1 MKCFTLHVMNLE
13 YMNVSL
19 LEISYNKKNIFFK
32 IFNFFLDAPVFKN
45 RVKPQQENTLIITMN
60 HRKQN
65 HHLH

>member
-1 MKCFTLHVMNLE
+1 
-13 YMNVSL
+13 MNVSL
-19 LEISYNKKNIFFK
+19 LEISYNKKMNFFQD
-32 IFNFFLDAPVFKN
+32 ILIFLDAPVFKN